1 MFDDLKMGLL
11 MLLIALLFF
20 AGVMWL
26 GAKSNAWKCE
36 QKWADSGMEYQYSW
50 GGGCRIKTP
59 AEVWIPAENYRE
71 I

>member
-1 MFDDLKMGLL
+1 MSELKEGI
-11 MLLIALLFF
+11 LILIFALFVVAVL
-20 AGVMWL
+20 ARIGVL
-26 GAKSNAWKCE
+26 VQEWKCG

-59 AEVWIPAENYRE
+59 AGVWIPAENYRE